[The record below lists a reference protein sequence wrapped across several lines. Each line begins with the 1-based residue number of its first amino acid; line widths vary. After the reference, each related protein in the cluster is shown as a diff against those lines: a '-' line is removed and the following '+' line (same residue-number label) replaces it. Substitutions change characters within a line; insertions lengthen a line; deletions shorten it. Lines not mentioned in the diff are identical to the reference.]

1 MHRIA
6 VAVQHFVATSVRYQL
21 SKAATAARW
30 CSCTELFVDNTAT
43 HRHRD
48 GKRVGREHDPRLR

>member
-6 VAVQHFVATSVRYQL
+6 VAAQHFVATDSARPL
-21 SKAATAARW
+21 ARW